1 MACARRANAHAMLRQ
16 FYDRM
21 IALAARPRAAW
32 WLAAVAFAESSFF
45 PVPPD
50 LMLIPMVLARPKR
63 AWHYATICT
72 LASVAGGAL
81 GWLIGA
87 ELYAYIARPLI
98 DFYHYDTA
106 FAAFQQRFAQY
117 GLWVILVKGLTPIPY
132 KVISIA
138 AGAARFDLPTFL
150 LASLATRGL
159 RFFLVA
165 GLLRIFGEPLRHFI
179 EKRLTLVT
187 TIFAVLI
194 VLGFVALK
202 YI

>member
-1 MACARRANAHAMLRQ
+1 MLHRL
-16 FYDRM
+16 YDRI
-21 IALAARPRAAW
+21 IALAASPRAPV
-32 WLAAVAFAESSFF
+32 WLAVIAFAEASFF
-45 PVPPD
+45 PIPPD
-50 LMLIPMVLARPKR
+50 LMLIPMALARPQR
-63 AWHYATICT
+63 AWHYAAICT

-87 ELYAYIARPLI
+87 ELYAHVALPLI
-98 DFYHYDTA
+98 RLYHYESA

-117 GLWVILVKGLTPIPY
+117 GLWVILIKGLTPIPY

-138 AGAARFDLPTFL
+138 AGAARFDLTTFL

-165 GLLRIFGEPLRHFI
+165 GLLRIFGDSLRHFI

-187 TIFAVLI
+187 TAFAVLI
-194 VLGFVALK
+194 VLGFLALR
-202 YI
+202 YV